1 MSSMPTTQETLML
14 QQVLKKAEL
23 EQKNKQAAREQ
34 LLRIQLILA
43 KRVSK

>member
-1 MSSMPTTQETLML
+1 MSPLPQKQEAILL

-34 LLRIQLILA
+34 LLRIQLLLS
-43 KRVSK
+43 KRTI